1 VDRRAATLVAAAAT
15 ASSCGL
21 TPVLDLGGRHSR
33 HRPHG
38 LGDALVDG
46 EELVVE
52 PVDIAHQLEGY
63 PPAFQLDRT
72 HRPHAA

>member
-1 VDRRAATLVAAAAT
+1 
-15 ASSCGL
+15 
-21 TPVLDLGGRHSR
+21 
-33 HRPHG
+33 
-38 LGDALVDG
+38 LVDG